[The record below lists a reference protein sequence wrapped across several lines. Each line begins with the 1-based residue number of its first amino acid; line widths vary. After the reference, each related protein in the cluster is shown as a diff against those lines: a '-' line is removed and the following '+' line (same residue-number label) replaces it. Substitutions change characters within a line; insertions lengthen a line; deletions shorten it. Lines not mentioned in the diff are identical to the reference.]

1 MKVIIIDGSH
11 NKCKINM
18 MINVLEIHRHDLAV
32 VNAVVI
38 CDQFYM
44 MRRQDGTF
52 LPQQS
57 FLIIYGYLHTTLS
70 GLVIFFQKN

>member
-1 MKVIIIDGSH
+1 
-11 NKCKINM
+11 M

-52 LPQQS
+52 LPQQN
-57 FLIIYGYLHTTLS
+57 FLIIYG
-70 GLVIFFQKN
+70 